1 MFNSPSIF
9 NCIINKDNFAELVT
23 KFSEDPGSK
32 ETGGLYEDFLEADMV
47 PEFSSFCATEPI
59 GKIGIVKTNFGFHI
73 IEVLE
78 RASAKFPLLVSV
90 TKTFKASDETLL
102 NKESEVSSILY
113 KLDRSITKV
122 TSSLQKNTLFDKI
135 VTASKYT
142 TRSVII
148 EDNNPKVTGL
158 TTSIAVNKI
167 LELAFTE
174 EAAIGDLTS
183 YPIKDKDKYIIA
195 MISSIKEKG
204 EPMVKF
210 MDSLAHAMLKLTNMI
225 MWLAPLAVFSS
236 ISVVIADK
244 GIGVLKDYSK
254 LIAMFYGGLSLLW
267 VILIGLCYIMIRK
280 KTWSLLS
287 HIKEPL
293 MLAFATASS
302 ESAYPKLLNQLDR
315 FGIKE
320 KISSFVL
327 PLGYSFNLDGSM
339 MYMTFGSLLI
349 AQAYGIDLSIGQ
361 QITMLLVLMITSKGI
376 AGVPRASLVVIAATV
391 AGFGIPEAGLALLLP
406 IDQFLDMGRTA
417 TNVVGNAVATV
428 AVSKMEGEEINH

>member
-1 MFNSPSIF
+1 MKNKLTYWILGGLILGIIAGALVNKVFSIDREGIELYMKYTSLGSYIFLKLIKLIIGPLVLSTLVVGVANIGDAKTVGRMGVKTIGWFIFASLTSLTLGLILVNFLRPGDAFINQVQGLPASGLKVEEFTLIHFIDQLFPENIIVSLSSHKTVLQIVVFSIF
-9 NCIINKDNFAELVT
+9 F
-23 KFSEDPGSK
+23 
-32 ETGGLYEDFLEADMV
+32 GLAL
-47 PEFSSFCATEPI
+47 
-59 GKIGIVKTNFGFHI
+59 
-73 IEVLE
+73 
-78 RASAKFPLLVSV
+78 SA
-90 TKTFKASDETLL
+90 
-102 NKESEVSSILY
+102 
-113 KLDRSITKV
+113 
-122 TSSLQKNTLFDKI
+122 
-135 VTASKYT
+135 
-142 TRSVII
+142 
-148 EDNNPKVTGL
+148 
-158 TTSIAVNKI
+158 
-167 LELAFTE
+167 
-174 EAAIGDLTS
+174 
-183 YPIKDKDKYIIA
+183 
-195 MISSIKEKG
+195 IKEKG
-204 EPMVKF
+204 APLIKL

-244 GIGVLKDYSK
+244 GVGILKDYSK
-254 LIAMFYGGLSLLW
+254 LIAMFYGGLGLLW
-267 VILIGLCYIMIRK
+267 IILIGLCYIMIRR
-280 KTWSLLS
+280 KTWTLLS

-349 AQAYGIDLSIGQ
+349 AQAYGIDLSLGQ
-361 QITMLLVLMITSKGI
+361 QITMLLILMITSKGI

-428 AVSKMEGEEINH
+428 AVSKMEGEDITH

>member
-1 MFNSPSIF
+1 MKNKLTYWILGGLILGILAGTIVNKVFINDREGIELFMKYTSLGSYIFLKLIKLIIGPLVLSTLVVGVANIGDAKTVGRMGVKTIGWFIFASLTSLTLGLILVNFLRPGDSFINQVQGLPASGLKVEEFTLIHFIDQLFPENIIVSLSSHKTVLQIVVFSIF
-9 NCIINKDNFAELVT
+9 F
-23 KFSEDPGSK
+23 
-32 ETGGLYEDFLEADMV
+32 GLAL
-47 PEFSSFCATEPI
+47 
-59 GKIGIVKTNFGFHI
+59 
-73 IEVLE
+73 
-78 RASAKFPLLVSV
+78 SA
-90 TKTFKASDETLL
+90 
-102 NKESEVSSILY
+102 
-113 KLDRSITKV
+113 
-122 TSSLQKNTLFDKI
+122 
-135 VTASKYT
+135 
-142 TRSVII
+142 
-148 EDNNPKVTGL
+148 
-158 TTSIAVNKI
+158 
-167 LELAFTE
+167 
-174 EAAIGDLTS
+174 
-183 YPIKDKDKYIIA
+183 
-195 MISSIKEKG
+195 IKEKG
-204 EPMVKF
+204 EPLVKL

-244 GIGVLKDYSK
+244 GIGILKNYSK
-254 LIAMFYGGLSLLW
+254 LIAMFYGGLGLLW
-267 VILIGLCYIMIRK
+267 IILIGLCYLMIRK

-349 AQAYGIDLSIGQ
+349 AQAYGIDLSLGQ
-361 QITMLLVLMITSKGI
+361 QITMLLILMITSKGI

-428 AVSKMEGEEINH
+428 AVSKMEGEEISH

>member
-1 MFNSPSIF
+1 MKNKLTYWILGGLVLGIIVGTIVNTVFEIDREGIEIYTKYTSLGSYIFLKLIKLIIGPLVLSTLVVGVANIGDAKTVGRMGVKTIGWFIFASLTSLTLGLILVNFLRPGDAFVNQVQGLAASGLKIEEFTLLHFVDQLFPENIIVSLSSHKTVLQIVVFSIF
-9 NCIINKDNFAELVT
+9 F
-23 KFSEDPGSK
+23 
-32 ETGGLYEDFLEADMV
+32 GLAL
-47 PEFSSFCATEPI
+47 
-59 GKIGIVKTNFGFHI
+59 
-73 IEVLE
+73 
-78 RASAKFPLLVSV
+78 SA
-90 TKTFKASDETLL
+90 
-102 NKESEVSSILY
+102 
-113 KLDRSITKV
+113 
-122 TSSLQKNTLFDKI
+122 
-135 VTASKYT
+135 
-142 TRSVII
+142 
-148 EDNNPKVTGL
+148 
-158 TTSIAVNKI
+158 
-167 LELAFTE
+167 
-174 EAAIGDLTS
+174 
-183 YPIKDKDKYIIA
+183 
-195 MISSIKEKG
+195 IKEKG
-204 EPMVKF
+204 EPLVKF

-267 VILIGLCYIMIRK
+267 VILIGLCYLMIRK

-428 AVSKMEGEEINH
+428 AVSKMEGEEISH

>member
-1 MFNSPSIF
+1 MKNKLTYWILGGLVLGIIVGTIVNTVFEIDREGIQIYTKYTSLGSYIFLKLIKLIIGPLVLSTLVVGVANIGDAKTVGRMGVKTIGWFIFASLTSLTLGLILVNFLRPGDAFVNQVQGLAASGLKIEEFTLLHFVDQLFPENIIVSLSSHKTVLQIVVFSIF
-9 NCIINKDNFAELVT
+9 F
-23 KFSEDPGSK
+23 
-32 ETGGLYEDFLEADMV
+32 GLAL
-47 PEFSSFCATEPI
+47 
-59 GKIGIVKTNFGFHI
+59 
-73 IEVLE
+73 
-78 RASAKFPLLVSV
+78 SA
-90 TKTFKASDETLL
+90 
-102 NKESEVSSILY
+102 
-113 KLDRSITKV
+113 
-122 TSSLQKNTLFDKI
+122 
-135 VTASKYT
+135 
-142 TRSVII
+142 
-148 EDNNPKVTGL
+148 
-158 TTSIAVNKI
+158 
-167 LELAFTE
+167 
-174 EAAIGDLTS
+174 
-183 YPIKDKDKYIIA
+183 
-195 MISSIKEKG
+195 IKEKG
-204 EPMVKF
+204 EPLVKF

-267 VILIGLCYIMIRK
+267 VILIGLCYLMIRK

>member
-1 MFNSPSIF
+1 LNIF
-9 NCIINKDNFAELVT
+9 LDKIIRMKNKLT
-23 KFSEDPGSK
+23 YWIL
-32 ETGGLYEDFLEADMV
+32 GGLILGIIVGALVNKVFSTDHEGIELYMKYTSLGSYIFLK
-47 PEFSSFCATEPI
+47 SIKLII
-59 GKIGIVKTNFGFHI
+59 GPLVLSTLVVGVANIGDAKTIGRMGVKTIGWFIF
-73 IEVLE
+73 
-78 RASAKFPLLVSV
+78 AS
-90 TKTFKASDETLL
+90 
-102 NKESEVSSILY
+102 
-113 KLDRSITKV
+113 
-122 TSSLQKNTLFDKI
+122 
-135 VTASKYT
+135 
-142 TRSVII
+142 
-148 EDNNPKVTGL
+148 
-158 TTSIAVNKI
+158 
-167 LELAFTE
+167 
-174 EAAIGDLTS
+174 LTS
-183 YPIKDKDKYIIA
+183 LTLGLILVNFLRPGDAFINQVQGLPASGLKVEEFTLIHFIDQLFPENIIVSL
-195 MISSIKEKG
+195 SSHKTVLQIVVFAIFFGLALSAIKEKG
-204 EPMVKF
+204 EPLVKL

-244 GIGVLKDYSK
+244 GVGILKNYSK
-254 LIAMFYGGLSLLW
+254 LIAMFYGGLGLLW
-267 VILIGLCYIMIRK
+267 IILIGLCYLMIRR
-280 KTWSLLS
+280 KTWTLLS

-349 AQAYGIDLSIGQ
+349 AQAYGIDLSLGQ
-361 QITMLLVLMITSKGI
+361 QITMLLILMITSKGI

-428 AVSKMEGEEINH
+428 AVSKMEGEEISH

>member
-1 MFNSPSIF
+1 MK
-9 NCIINKDNFAELVT
+9 NKLT
-23 KFSEDPGSK
+23 YWIL
-32 ETGGLYEDFLEADMV
+32 GGLILGIIAGALVNKVFSADREGIEFYMKYTSLGSYIFLKLIKLI
-47 PEFSSFCATEPI
+47 I
-59 GKIGIVKTNFGFHI
+59 GPLVLSTLVVGVANIGDAKTIGRMGVKTIGWFIF
-73 IEVLE
+73 
-78 RASAKFPLLVSV
+78 AS
-90 TKTFKASDETLL
+90 
-102 NKESEVSSILY
+102 
-113 KLDRSITKV
+113 
-122 TSSLQKNTLFDKI
+122 
-135 VTASKYT
+135 
-142 TRSVII
+142 
-148 EDNNPKVTGL
+148 
-158 TTSIAVNKI
+158 
-167 LELAFTE
+167 
-174 EAAIGDLTS
+174 LTS
-183 YPIKDKDKYIIA
+183 LTLGLILVNFLRPGDAFIHQVQGLSTSGLKVEEFTLIHFIDQLFPENIIVSL
-195 MISSIKEKG
+195 SSHKTVLQIVVFAIFFGLALSAIKEKG
-204 EPMVKF
+204 EPLVKL

-244 GIGVLKDYSK
+244 GVGILKNYSK
-254 LIAMFYGGLSLLW
+254 LIAMFYGGLGLLW
-267 VILIGLCYIMIRK
+267 IILIGLCYLMIRK
-280 KTWSLLS
+280 KTWTLLS

-349 AQAYGIDLSIGQ
+349 AQAYGIDLSLGQ
-361 QITMLLVLMITSKGI
+361 QITMLLILMITSKGI

-428 AVSKMEGEEINH
+428 AVSRMEGEEISH

>member
-1 MFNSPSIF
+1 MKNKLTYWILGGLILGIIVGALVNDVFENDHEGIEIFTKYTSLGSYIFLKLIKLIIGPLVLSTLVVGVANIGDAKTVGRMGIKTIGWFIFASLTSLTLGLILVNFLRPGDAFITQVQELKGSGLKVEEFTLTHFIDQLFPENIIVSLSSHKTVLQIVVFSIF
-9 NCIINKDNFAELVT
+9 F
-23 KFSEDPGSK
+23 
-32 ETGGLYEDFLEADMV
+32 GLAL
-47 PEFSSFCATEPI
+47 
-59 GKIGIVKTNFGFHI
+59 
-73 IEVLE
+73 
-78 RASAKFPLLVSV
+78 SA
-90 TKTFKASDETLL
+90 
-102 NKESEVSSILY
+102 
-113 KLDRSITKV
+113 
-122 TSSLQKNTLFDKI
+122 
-135 VTASKYT
+135 
-142 TRSVII
+142 
-148 EDNNPKVTGL
+148 
-158 TTSIAVNKI
+158 
-167 LELAFTE
+167 
-174 EAAIGDLTS
+174 
-183 YPIKDKDKYIIA
+183 
-195 MISSIKEKG
+195 IKEKG
-204 EPMVKF
+204 EPLVKL

-254 LIAMFYGGLSLLW
+254 LIAMFYCGLSLLW
-267 VILIGLCYIMIRK
+267 VILIGLCYLMIRK
-280 KTWSLLS
+280 RTWVLLN

-349 AQAYGIDLSIGQ
+349 AQAYGIDLSLGQ

>member
-1 MFNSPSIF
+1 MKNKLTYWILGGLVLGIIVGTIVNMVFEIDREGIEIYTKYTSLGSYIFLKLIKLIIGPLVLSTLVVGVANIGDAKTVGRMGVKTIGWFIFASLTSLTLGLILVNFLRPGDAFVNQVQGLAASGLKIEEFTLLHFVDQLFPENIIVSLSSHKTVLQIVVFSIF
-9 NCIINKDNFAELVT
+9 F
-23 KFSEDPGSK
+23 
-32 ETGGLYEDFLEADMV
+32 GLAL
-47 PEFSSFCATEPI
+47 
-59 GKIGIVKTNFGFHI
+59 
-73 IEVLE
+73 
-78 RASAKFPLLVSV
+78 SA
-90 TKTFKASDETLL
+90 
-102 NKESEVSSILY
+102 
-113 KLDRSITKV
+113 
-122 TSSLQKNTLFDKI
+122 
-135 VTASKYT
+135 
-142 TRSVII
+142 
-148 EDNNPKVTGL
+148 
-158 TTSIAVNKI
+158 
-167 LELAFTE
+167 
-174 EAAIGDLTS
+174 
-183 YPIKDKDKYIIA
+183 
-195 MISSIKEKG
+195 IKEKG